1 MVQILVAY
9 SSRGGNTEQMA
20 RAVGRGVEQSGAGV
34 TVKRASEVGKEDL
47 VAADGIILGSPV
59 YFGSPTAEIAEL
71 IDRSVG
77 VRRKLRDKVG
87 AAFTTAGHHTGGKE
101 TTLLSMLCAFLIH
114 EMVVVGDPIE
124 SGGHYGAACLGAPG
138 ADDERAG
145 ELLGARV
152 AKVAAKLKEG
162 PS

>member
-9 SSRGGNTEQMA
+9 SSRSGNTEKLA
-20 RAVGRGVEQSGAGV
+20 RAVARGAEQAGTRV
-34 TVKRASEVGKEDL
+34 VVKRAAEVVKEDL
-47 VAADGIILGSPV
+47 IAADGIILGSPV
-59 YFGSPTAEIAEL
+59 YFGTPTAEMIDL

-77 VRRKLRDKVG
+77 ARRKLRDKVG

-138 ADDERAG
+138 EDEERAG

-152 AKVAAKLKEG
+152 AKVAARLWG
-162 PS
+162 G

>member
-1 MVQILVAY
+1 MIHVLVAY
-9 SSRGGNTEQMA
+9 SSRSGNTEKLA
-20 RAVGRGVEQSGAGV
+20 RAVAMGAQREGATV
-34 TVKRASEVGKEDL
+34 SVKRASETSKEDL

-59 YFGSPTAEIAEL
+59 YFGTATAEMKDL

-77 VRRKLRDKVG
+77 VRRKLSDKVG
-87 AAFTTAGHHTGGKE
+87 AAFVTAGHHTGGKE

-114 EMVVVGDPIE
+114 EMVVVGDPIQ
-124 SGGHYGAACLGAPG
+124 SGGHYGTACLGSPS

-152 AKVAAKLKEG
+152 ARIAGKLKG
-162 PS
+162 